1 MMENSAME
9 HEEWKFE
16 ACFELS
22 DQIVPLVSFSFLNTK
37 IMAIFEN
44 FEVREIDLRTKEISK
59 SYNLQ
64 EIEGFELDEE
74 IENPKVR
81 AFALEKDV
89 QLIAIADDKFVH
101 IFEYSEDDP
110 LSLTCRF
117 EMAWILQMEFA

>member
-1 MMENSAME
+1 MQVKHNDTTIMENSAIE

-16 ACFELS
+16 SCFELY
-22 DQIVPLVSFSFLNTK
+22 DQTMPLVSFSFLNTK

-64 EIEGFELDEE
+64 GIEGFELDEE

-81 AFALEKDV
+81 AFALEKD
-89 QLIAIADDKFVH
+89 I
-101 IFEYSEDDP
+101 
-110 LSLTCRF
+110 
-117 EMAWILQMEFA
+117 